1 MKWPQPRRRIMDEI
15 RMKSGSTTRVLVG
28 LLFIA
33 LALPAAA
40 ATKDCK
46 YTAAPRSTVSIVNEF
61 GNVDVKV
68 SSGHQVSITATPASD
83 KVTVEC
89 NQVGSRIDAISHL
102 QQADA
107 TAGRVD
113 YQLAV
118 PADVALSIR
127 NSAGPIHVDGAGN
140 DDTLRSDAAEVD
152 ASNLHNAHLHVVTIS
167 GPVSLRSINGGH
179 VEVLSSGGNVTL
191 QNVDAQR
198 VSVSTTTGSISY
210 DGDFGSGGEY
220 AFNNHSGN
228 IDVTVPSTAS
238 IDVDAR
244 SLQGSVQND
253 LPLHQKAV
261 VTPAITSSSYGRSF
275 AGTSNSGSSSV
286 ELRSFSGTIR
296 VKKR

>member
-1 MKWPQPRRRIMDEI
+1 MSISGPKPR
-15 RMKSGSTTRVLVG
+15 SLVG
-28 LLFIA
+28 MICIA
-33 LALPAAA
+33 LALPALAA
-40 ATKDCK
+40 NKECK
-46 YTAAPRSTVSIVNEF
+46 YTAAPHSTVSIVNEF

-68 SSGHQVSITATPASD
+68 SSGRQVSITATPASD
-83 KVTVEC
+83 KVAVEC

-102 QQADA
+102 QQPDATA

-113 YQLAV
+113 YELAV
-118 PADVALSIR
+118 PADVTLSIR
-127 NSAGPIHVDGAGN
+127 NSAGPIHVNGAGN

-152 ASNLHNAHLHVVTIS
+152 ASNLQNAHVHVVTIS
-167 GPVSLRSINGGH
+167 GPVNLKGINGGH
-179 VEVLSSGGNVTL
+179 VEVLSSGGNVSL
-191 QNVDAQR
+191 ENVDAQH
-198 VSVSTTTGSISY
+198 VSVSTTTGNISY
-210 DGDFGSGGEY
+210 NGDFGSGGEY
-220 AFNNHSGN
+220 SFNNHSGN

-253 LPLHQKAV
+253 LPLQQKSAAAS
-261 VTPAITSSSYGRSF
+261 PSSYGRSF

>member
-1 MKWPQPRRRIMDEI
+1 MSMSRSK
-15 RMKSGSTTRVLVG
+15 TRSLVG
-28 LLFIA
+28 IMIA

-40 ATKDCK
+40 ATKNCK
-46 YTAAPRSTVSIVNEF
+46 YTAAPHSTVSIVNEF

-68 SSGHQVSITATPASD
+68 ASGRQVNIAATPASD

-102 QQADA
+102 QQTDA
-107 TAGRVD
+107 TSGRVD
-113 YQLAV
+113 YELSV

-127 NSAGPIHVDGAGN
+127 NSAGPIHVNGAGD

-152 ASNLHNAHLHVVTIS
+152 ASNLHNAHLHVVTIN
-167 GPVSLRSINGGH
+167 GPVNLKSISGGH
-179 VEVLSSGGNVTL
+179 IEVLSSGGAVSL
-191 QNVDAQR
+191 DNVDAQR
-198 VSVSTTTGSISY
+198 VSVSTTTGNISY

-220 AFNNHSGN
+220 SFNNHSGN
-228 IDVTVPSTAS
+228 IDVTVPASAS

-253 LPLHQKAV
+253 LPLHQKSAAV
-261 VTPAITSSSYGRSF
+261 APAVTGSSYGRSF

>member
-1 MKWPQPRRRIMDEI
+1 MSAM
-15 RMKSGSTTRVLVG
+15 STSLSKTRPLVCG
-28 LLFIA
+28 AMLS
-33 LALPAAA
+33 LALTLPGPA
-40 ATKDCK
+40 ATKGCK
-46 YTAAPRSTVSIVNEF
+46 YTAAPHSTISIVNEF

-68 SSGHQVSITATPASD
+68 SSGRQVSITATAASD

-89 NQVGSRIDAISHL
+89 SQVGSRIDAISRL
-102 QQADA
+102 QQPDPNAD
-107 TAGRVD
+107 RVD
-113 YQLAV
+113 YELSV

-152 ASNLHNAHLHVVTIS
+152 ASNLQNAHLHVVTIS
-167 GPVSLRSINGGH
+167 GPVNLNGINGGH

-191 QNVDAQR
+191 ENVDAQR
-198 VSVSTTTGSISY
+198 VSVSTTTGNISY
-210 DGDFGSGGEY
+210 NGDFGSGGEY
-220 AFNNHSGN
+220 SFNNHSGN

-238 IDVDAR
+238 IDLDAR

-253 LPLHQKAV
+253 LPLHQKSTALN
-261 VTPAITSSSYGRSF
+261 PAISPPGYGRSF